1 MTRRLVQNFGG
12 MRAVVVS
19 QIMPDTLRASL
30 TRLGVLA
37 LHVPDAADLDPSEDC
52 DLLIID
58 GDQGVPGALMTMLAS
73 GTMVPVVGLVGT
85 EVPSRLRMLVEAGA
99 TAFIRKPVH
108 GGAVYSSLFLA
119 VNAFNRR
126 RLADHRLAEH
136 DRRRRGR
143 RHVVKAILRMM
154 ALEPIDDE
162 AAYETLRRR
171 AMHARLGI
179 EDFCEM
185 WLEQAGPEPTNVIDP
200 EKRHA

>member
-12 MRAVVVS
+12 MRAIVVA

-30 TRLGVLA
+30 ARLGVLA
-37 LHVPDAADLDPSEDC
+37 LHVPDAADLDPSEAC

-58 GDQGVPGALMTMLAS
+58 GDQGVPAALMTMLA
-73 GTMVPVVGLVGT
+73 GGVVPVVGLVGT

-119 VNAFNRR
+119 VNVFNRR
-126 RLADHRLAEH
+126 RLADDRLAEH

-154 ALEPIDDE
+154 ALERIDDE

-171 AMHARLGI
+171 AMHERLGI
-179 EDFCEM
+179 EDFCQA
-185 WLEQAGPEPTNVIDP
+185 WLARTEHKDTVTDP
-200 EKRHA
+200 EKRYA